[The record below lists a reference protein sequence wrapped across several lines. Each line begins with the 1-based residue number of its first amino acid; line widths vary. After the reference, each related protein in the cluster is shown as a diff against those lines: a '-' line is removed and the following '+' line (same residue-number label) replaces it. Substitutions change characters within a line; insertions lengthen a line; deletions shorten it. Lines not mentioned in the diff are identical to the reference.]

1 MLRKVVVVLTFD
13 DIRLTAEAGYRHGAG
28 DQVLGSL
35 DLGLRYQ
42 TMGISDKKT
51 GHGEGLRSEDNLFR
65 AALERLVRRV
75 EDEGIK

>member
-1 MLRKVVVVLTFD
+1 MEPG
-13 DIRLTAEAGYRHGAG
+13 IRYS
-28 DQVLGSL
+28 GSS

-65 AALERLVRRV
+65 ATQEGLVRRV